1 MHQLRPAR
9 LDLIYSKARR
19 RSGLHGRFNLENDM
33 YRRIL
38 IATDGSEL
46 ATKGVTYGIAMA
58 KDLKVPVSVVTVT
71 EAWSA
76 FELARMARLGVQ
88 NPIAQYEELVAAAAK
103 NILEKAAQ
111 LAKSQGVTCELVHVR
126 DQHPAEGIIAT
137 AKDKGCD
144 LIVMASHGHR
154 GIDRLLLGSQ
164 TNEVL
169 THSKVPALIVR

>member
-1 MHQLRPAR
+1 
-9 LDLIYSKARR
+9 
-19 RSGLHGRFNLENDM
+19 M
-33 YRRIL
+33 YQRIL
-38 IATDGSEL
+38 IATDGSET
-46 ATKGVTYGIAMA
+46 ASKAVAHGIALA
-58 KDLKVPVSVVTVT
+58 KDLKTPVSVVTVT

-76 FELARMARLGVQ
+76 FDLAKMTRLGSQ
-88 NPIAQYEELVAAAAK
+88 NPITQYEEMATAAAS

-111 LAKSQGVTCELVHVR
+111 IAKSQGVTCEPVHVR
-126 DQHPAEGIIAT
+126 DQYPAEGIIAT

-164 TNEVL
+164 ANQVL